1 MTQTRREFLGLT
13 KSNEK
18 FISNISPYANK
29 KLPKFGARSALD
41 LTKVTTNLTRAEAT
55 HIMRRL
61 MIAPNKSDIDYATG
75 KDISTV
81 VDFMLNPLAGAMN
94 PAPPVR
100 YYTQELDKRTNL
112 SAIPPVPSRDV
123 AYGATWVGKPRLLP
137 DPLTPNDFND
147 SINPIM
153 AARRASFK
161 NWWVGNLLN
170 QDRSILEKMLIFWH
184 NHFAIEDDVVQDPD
198 FLWQHFSMLRAN
210 ALGNF
215 RDLVR
220 LVTIDPLMLYYL
232 NNRLNV
238 KGAPDENYAR
248 ELQELFTLGR
258 GSGYTEDD
266 VKAMA
271 NVLTG
276 HSINYT
282 TFTYEFKPNN
292 HETGDKQFSA
302 FYNSTK
308 IIGKTSMGGGS
319 ELDDLYN
326 MIFAKDDIVSRFIVR
341 KIYRFFVYYTIDQ
354 FTEDNV
360 IIPLANIFKSSW
372 DIKPVLKKLFESA
385 HFMDMISQSCNI
397 KNPVDMVVSP
407 FRMFNASFSAAPTDE
422 QKYNIWNSIRNQM
435 VVLQMEPGN
444 PPNVAGWQ
452 AYYQEPQYY
461 EIWINSDTYPKRM
474 AMIDTFITGNFR
486 NSGISL
492 KPDFLAWVDANISDP
507 ADPNVLISEL
517 SALLLGLDIS
527 TAVKNAYKT
536 SYLLTGQ
543 VTDSYWTNAWNAWK
557 SAPTVPANITGAYDN
572 RLKPLI
578 IQLLKLEEFQ
588 LS

>member
-100 YYTQELDKRTNL
+100 YYAAELDKRADLT
-112 SAIPPVPSRDV
+112 AMPPIPSRDV
-123 AYGATWVGKPRLLP
+123 AYDATWVGTPRLVA
-137 DPLTPNDFND
+137 DPNTPNDFNL
-147 SINPIM
+147 SIGVIQN
-153 AARRASFK
+153 ARRLSFK
-161 NWWVGNLLN
+161 NWWIGNLLN
-170 QDRSILEKMLIFWH
+170 QDRSIIEKMILFWH
-184 NHFAIEDDVVQDPD
+184 NHFAIEDDTVQDAQY
-198 FLWQHFSMLRAN
+198 LWDHFALLRAN

-215 RDLVR
+215 KDMVR
-220 LVTIDPLMLYYL
+220 LVTLNPAMLFYL
-232 NNRLNV
+232 NNYKNV

-276 HSINYT
+276 HSINLT
-282 TFTYEFKPNN
+282 SFAYEFKPAN
-292 HETGDKQFSA
+292 HETTDKQFSA

-308 IIGKTSMGGGS
+308 ILGKTSMGGAL
-319 ELDDLYN
+319 ELDDLFN
-326 MIFAKDDIVSRFIVR
+326 MIFAKDDIVARFIVR

-360 IIPLANIFKSSW
+360 IIPLANIFKSNW
-372 DIKPVLKKLFESA
+372 DIKPVLKKMFESA

-407 FRMFNASFSAAPTDE
+407 FRMFNTDFSAAPSTE

-435 VVLQMEPGN
+435 VNLQMEPGN

-452 AYYQEPQYY
+452 AYYQEPQFY

-474 AMIDTFITGNFR
+474 SMIDTFITGNFR

-492 KPDFLAWVDANISDP
+492 KPDFLNWVDANISDP
-507 ADPNVLISEL
+507 SDPNILIAEL
-517 SALLLGLDIS
+517 TGLLLGLDIPLS
-527 TAVKNAYKT
+527 VKNAYKT

-543 VTDSYWTNAWNAWK
+543 STDVYWTTAWNNWK
-557 SAPTVPANITGAYDN
+557 SAPTNNSYIQAAYDN

-578 IQLLKLEEFQ
+578 TQLLKLEEFQ